1 MVIFE
6 HAHYFPEFWFICVL
20 ITLVCLSK
28 PAVFIMR
35 ELPYLLY
42 RFYNTTLKEKLIKI
56 FKKRQVFERKN
67 YTWKV
72 GISIKKSSVL
82 PKKVQIIHILAL
94 YHIVAF
100 PVLYLCVDKR
110 QNKIVVLEAKKDIF
124 CHFKIYLSMIFF

>member
-1 MVIFE
+1 VIFE

-20 ITLVCLSK
+20 IILLCLSK
-28 PAVFIMR
+28 PAVFIME

-42 RFYNTTLKEKLIKI
+42 RFYNTTLKEKLIK
-56 FKKRQVFERKN
+56 FKKRQVFEGKN
-67 YTWKV
+67 CTWKV

-82 PKKVQIIHILAL
+82 PKKVQIFLILAL
-94 YHIVAF
+94 YHIVVF

-110 QNKIVVLEAKKDIF
+110 HNKIVVLEANKDIF